1 MVYYLDFTDKA
12 NEDIIF
18 LKKSGNKLLLNK
30 LLSLLDEISEHP
42 YTCTGK
48 PEQLKH
54 SLRGTWSRR
63 INLEHRLVYE
73 VIDSTIFILSVRG
86 HYK

>member
-1 MVYYLDFTDKA
+1 
-12 NEDIIF
+12 
-18 LKKSGNKLLLNK
+18 
-30 LLSLLDEISEHP
+30 LDEISEHP
-42 YTCTGK
+42 YTGTGK

-63 INLEHRLVYE
+63 INFEHRLVYE